1 MSEHEDQF
9 DRWLSN
15 TGVPPVEV
23 ETGVDE
29 GTQLATFA
37 NATTGRSRD
46 EKWAVSIAT
55 YIDLPEGLTA
65 HELEVMVK
73 SALQMAANA
82 SPILMFDAKVGP
94 GFDYDLVVEEE
105 EKEAEREEAGLY
117 DNDEE
122 DDT

>member
-15 TGVPPVEV
+15 SSIPAVEV
-23 ETGVDE
+23 ETGMDE

-82 SPILMFDAKVGP
+82 SPHFP
-94 GFDYDLVVEEE
+94 
-105 EKEAEREEAGLY
+105 R
-117 DNDEE
+117 
-122 DDT
+122 